1 MSSTAT
7 SLLAITRS
15 THADYVV
22 RSSGPCLEDSDA
34 AREEL
39 RAVLLGSGA
48 ADEAVDI
55 RFVGDIGLEALFDSS
70 ASDIVSLGWEGLLV
84 PYPERRRLTLPRGC
98 VVTADAS
105 AVDADTLLAL
115 RPKSEWILA
124 SNNLDLSESM
134 LLHRDG
140 ELIGWAP
147 VWRVAPAV
155 SIIQMMCIH
164 PSVHRDEERRRTHLR
179 LALFARAA
187 QHQCDQGRS
196 VIVWLPDDGDPV
208 KDAKV
213 SVGGALA
220 TTHWMQVRVRRD
232 LTGPGILM

>member
-1 MSSTAT
+1 MSGPTPAT
-7 SLLAITRS
+7 TVSDRQLSIVRTSPL
-15 THADYVV
+15 DYVV
-22 RSSGPCLEDSDA
+22 RPHA
-34 AREEL
+34 ARVDNPIAASAEL
-39 RAVLLGSGA
+39 ANRLQAEGV
-48 ADEAVDI
+48 ADEVVSL

-140 ELIGWAP
+140 ELIG
-147 VWRVAPAV
+147 RVD
-155 SIIQMMCIH
+155 H
-164 PSVHRDEERRRTHLR
+164 
-179 LALFARAA
+179 
-187 QHQCDQGRS
+187 
-196 VIVWLPDDGDPV
+196 PDDVHPPV
-208 KDAKV
+208 
-213 SVGGALA
+213 
-220 TTHWMQVRVRRD
+220 
-232 LTGPGILM
+232 GPSR